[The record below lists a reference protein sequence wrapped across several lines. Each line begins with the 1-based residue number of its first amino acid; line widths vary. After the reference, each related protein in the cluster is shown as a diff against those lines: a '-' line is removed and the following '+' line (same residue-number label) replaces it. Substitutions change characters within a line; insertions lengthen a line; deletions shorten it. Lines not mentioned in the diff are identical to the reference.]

1 MSTQISPLT
10 GVPSQRVAFG
20 TSGHHGSA
28 FDVSFNE
35 WHVLAVTQAICDY
48 RKGQGITGP
57 LFMGIDTHALSAPAC
72 ASALEVL
79 AANGVDV
86 VLAASILRSRGEDRF
101 YNYGATGLSG
111 VAVGMDGGRSR
122 QFYAHVSRAAWAL
135 DLVHGSRDKTDPT
148 AAFFND
154 PLVPAFPSTDRYD
167 LAQLQYQD
175 AFADDSLAVSL
186 TVQNLFGKHQ
196 AQPASDTNWQN
207 ALQQDGRNLRLQLDL
222 RF

>member
-1 MSTQISPLT
+1 MFGVVNVITRGGAELAGTELSP
-10 GVPSQRVAFG
+10 SWQRP
-20 TSGHHGSA
+20 
-28 FDVSFNE
+28 
-35 WHVLAVTQAICDY
+35 
-48 RKGQGITGP
+48 QGPREGR
-57 LFMGIDTHALSAPAC
+57 
-72 ASALEVL
+72 ASWGRRLD
-79 AANGVDV
+79 NGVDV
-86 VLAASILRSRGEDRF
+86 VLSASILRSRGEDRF

-154 PLVPAFPSTDRYD
+154 PLVPAFPATDRYD

-207 ALQQDGRNLRLQLDL
+207 ALEQDGRSLRVSAQYA
-222 RF
+222 F